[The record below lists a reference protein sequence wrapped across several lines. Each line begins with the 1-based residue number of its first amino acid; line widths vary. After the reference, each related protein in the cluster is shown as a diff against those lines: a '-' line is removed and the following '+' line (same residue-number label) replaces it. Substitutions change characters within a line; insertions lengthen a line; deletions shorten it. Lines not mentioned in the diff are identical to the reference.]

1 MKLTQFYLTV
11 ALGAICLILSIVIF
25 ALGQSNTRLQAEFQ
39 VQQQEVQKGNVSQQ
53 IGTNI
58 INDLG
63 ALAMS
68 NPKIKDLLAR
78 NGINISQAPTPAA
91 TPQSR

>member
-91 TPQSR
+91 TTQSR